1 MAVVL
6 TCGHAG
12 YVRRLLTMNLLPI
25 LAVAAAGL
33 PHLLIT
39 FLILL
44 VVIIVIGGLIYAIE
58 AWIIKAALPQ
68 GVRMAIGLILII
80 MVIIWAI
87 MQFYP
92 GAV

>member
-1 MAVVL
+1 
-6 TCGHAG
+6 
-12 YVRRLLTMNLLPI
+12 MNPFL
-25 LAVAAAGL
+25 LAVATAGL

-58 AWIIKAALPQ
+58 TWIMKAPLPQ
-68 GVRMAIGLILII
+68 GVRLVIGLILII
-80 MVIIWAI
+80 LVIIWAI
-87 MQFYP
+87 AQFYP